1 MLSNDSSILRQ
12 PLVYNIEILP
22 FVYLVLLQKI
32 WYFLTTLSTTEK
44 AEGCFYEI
52 GISCRWYPVDDI
64 LYPVDESERVR
75 ILTIWLILLL
85 AVEDWS
91 GATTSYFSPLL
102 STVPVYS

>member
-52 GISCRWYPVDDI
+52 GISCR
-64 LYPVDESERVR
+64 
-75 ILTIWLILLL
+75 
-85 AVEDWS
+85 
-91 GATTSYFSPLL
+91 
-102 STVPVYS
+102 